1 MEGGYRMSREIDERI
16 VAMYFDDKNFSSGAQ
31 QAIKTLDELKKSCNM
46 EGVGKGFEAFGDI
59 NKKLNLDGIRK
70 NTDKLKSSF
79 EGLGRVAKNAFSGL
93 LSPLQTV
100 KREIDALNGYVAKVF
115 GIDLASKI
123 VHGLENTFRN
133 LTVAPI
139 SAGWGQ
145 YENTMDSIK
154 TIMSSTGEDIDT
166 VKTKLGEMTDYANK
180 TIYSLN
186 DMTSNLGKF
195 TNNGVKLNDATN
207 AMIGL
212 ANATADAGQGSQQ
225 ASMAMYNV
233 SQAIGVGK
241 MTTIDWKSLENANIA
256 TVRLKNTFIQAAAAS
271 NQLDTKIVKVK
282 DDVTGL
288 EKEETQYWTKAEKGQ
303 KSVQVTAENFRE
315 TLNKGWLDKDAM
327 MKTFAIYSGQLDVE
341 SIAAMGFSKKLAEEL
356 YEIGQNAMK
365 AAQEVRTFSKMMD
378 ALKEGVQSTWATS
391 FEYIFGDM
399 EEGTNLWTTLNEKIE
414 KTLNEGAKNRNDILL
429 AWRGMMTDENGQVK
443 KIKDV
448 FTYKAEM
455 LEYDLAHG
463 YISLETYL
471 ARMDELNNTIGN
483 PELWV
488 DYRDMAI
495 QSFLDIF
502 DIFKELGSTA
512 KGAWT
517 DVFGT
522 FTGDTLKNITK
533 GIKTAVDT
541 VKQWLGN
548 ADDADSRISKI
559 RKGLSGV
566 FTILKVGLNA
576 AKAALETVWSIVKP
590 LIDPLL
596 NLFAKFGD
604 WIQLKD
610 VKNFGDMIGKL
621 SEKFKGLWDKLTK
634 LGWKGALIKIGD
646 WFSGVWNNIKTGVG
660 DWLRDNGLG
669 GVVEWFGNVKE
680 SLVTAWNNLF
690 GEEGTVTKWWNDE
703 NNPVS
708 NFFKNVWE
716 TVSSLFATTDDDGN
730 AITMPI
736 VQWFNDM
743 WKTLEDTWNSLFGSE
758 GSVTKWW
765 DAADNPV
772 RKFFDDVWTTVS
784 SLFATTDADGNAIT
798 MPIVQWFTD
807 LWGSLEETWKS
818 LFGENGSITKWWY
831 AEDNPVSKFFNDVW
845 TTVSSLFATT
855 DADGNAI
862 TMPIVQW
869 FTDLWSTLEETW
881 NSLFGKEGSITKW
894 WDANDNPI
902 KNFFNDVWTTVS
914 SLFATTDAD
923 GNAITMP
930 IVQWFTDLWSTLEET
945 WNNLFGEK
953 GSITGW
959 WNKTDNPIKK
969 FFNDVWDA
977 VSGTFESKEGED
989 APIVKF
995 FNSIVSALDSA
1006 WKSIVGWFESDT
1018 AKNIGKFFSDA
1029 WGWLMEKL
1037 NISSPDEVDANTIAG
1052 KLRKNGM
1059 NLVAST
1065 SGAPY
1070 GKKAAEQI
1078 AGSDSP
1084 LSDEEIKRV
1093 PVLDFLIRIKE
1104 ALVSA
1109 WDSVTGWEGWKSIGQ
1124 FFTDMWAFLTELF
1137 NKITDKGDV
1146 DAEAAGKATE
1156 EQKSFLEKVGEFV
1169 NGIIDEIIKLVK
1181 EVGAS
1186 ELAKSVVDTV
1196 SNIFGTILNII
1207 EVISGWFKRTTDQIS
1222 GKGEKSTKDFLAS
1235 TDFIVP
1241 AIAGILGVVMEIVSY
1256 NKAGNLAKI
1265 ASAGGIMTN
1274 IGGQILKVC
1283 AGIMLVA
1290 VAIRYLGSMNTEELI
1305 KGGVAITLIGVL
1317 VGSLL
1322 VGLSQLTSNLANL
1335 KDDPVKSWE
1344 RVIGKLIT
1352 TAGMV
1357 GMLWMALEKLP
1368 EIIDKMSEAKKYSGL
1383 TGDDVMKP
1391 LMGIVTTVAGIAL
1404 TMTLVQKLLPKGL
1417 DIGASVKTTIAVFS
1431 SIVAA
1436 ATVLMG
1442 TGGLFQLFEE
1452 LEKKVTGTT
1461 GMEANMKK
1469 FLDKASILTGGIH
1482 QVVTSM
1488 LFGNQNTAAQLNKQ
1502 ADDIKSLGEVAN
1514 KFDLATITSVTRLS
1528 EMVVML
1534 GAAGSDI
1541 NITELGT
1548 FKQGVALLGETLNE
1562 FASIVLGDNSE
1573 MYQGIALLVARGP
1586 EAHDKVN
1593 SAIDMIR
1600 NLMSVFEPLS
1610 GYATAGARG
1619 MFSHVV
1625 SNFTDFGTSSESVA
1639 KFISAL
1645 NGIIDGLA
1653 GRNGEGLHDVSGI
1666 NFNGITIIQK
1676 IYDAMQ
1682 MEFDDPTA
1690 KLPEFNAQPLV
1701 DSIITAIGLK
1711 DEEIARAVHGL
1722 VQNGLNL
1729 LNTGG
1734 EDYSYDLSGILGPD
1748 SPLYGLLS
1756 GNGFDLSNLT
1766 GITDTMTEQINKAVD
1781 NLNLDEASANAEKA
1795 MRGFSLNVT
1804 GLDLSSFSL
1813 DADGDGVP
1821 DIMKSLEEE
1830 WGQLS
1835 SQMEGMDEFTFTV
1848 KPILDTTDFDTQYAS
1863 FKELFSG
1870 NMPVSMGAI
1879 IDIGNRP
1886 LPIKDDNLINELR
1899 MLRNDLQTASSNL
1912 QSVLYNVDY
1921 SLAGHIDGVATAVRN
1936 IKIPGAR
1943 TTVRDIDDALYRS
1956 AVNGAKTGVST
1967 YPDVPIALPE

>member
-1 MEGGYRMSREIDERI
+1 MSREIDERI

-46 EGVGKGFEAFGDI
+46 EGVGKGLEIFSDVT
-59 NKKLNLDGIRK
+59 KKMNLDDLRK
-70 NTDKLKSSF
+70 KTNNVKSAF
-79 EGLGRVAKNAFSGL
+79 ESLGGVMKKVFGAA
-93 LSPLQTV
+93 LSPIQSV
-100 KREIDALNGYVAKVF
+100 KHEIDNLNGYIGKVF

-123 VHGLENTFRN
+123 VGSLENVFRS

-166 VKTKLGEMTDYANK
+166 VKAKLGEMTEYANQ

-212 ANATADAGQGSQQ
+212 ANATADAGQGAQQ

-256 TVRLKNTFIQAAAAS
+256 TKKLKQTFIDAAVAHGT
-271 NQLDTKIVKVK
+271 LTKKIEKDKQTGEDVVK
-282 DDVTGL
+282 
-288 EKEETQYWTKAEKGQ
+288 YFTKAEKGS
-303 KSVQVTAENFRE
+303 KSVEVSVENFRE
-315 TLNKGWLDKDAM
+315 TLNKGWLDKTAM
-327 MKTFAIYSGQLDVE
+327 MNTFAIFSGQLTADE
-341 SIAAMGFSKKLAEEL
+341 IAALGFSKEESARL
-356 YEIGQNAMK
+356 YQIGQEAM
-365 AAQEVRTFSKMMD
+365 AAATEVRTFSKMMD
-378 ALKEGVQSTWATS
+378 ALRESVQSGWAAS

-399 EEGTNLWTTLNEKIE
+399 EEGTNLWTMINDKIDGILSKSTE
-414 KTLNEGAKNRNDILL
+414 NRNNILMS
-429 AWRGMMTDENGQVK
+429 WRGLMKDEDGQIR
-443 KIKDV
+443 KIRDV
-448 FTYKAEM
+448 YENRKQALFLDYDAGRISAERYAEELTK
-455 LEYDLAHG
+455 LEE
-463 YISLETYL
+463 SLGDK
-471 ARMDELNNTIGN
+471 R
-483 PELWV
+483 LWV
-488 DYRDMAI
+488 DYREIAI
-495 QSFLDIF
+495 ETFNNIF
-502 DIFKELGSTA
+502 DVFTNIGGA
-512 KGAWT
+512 VKGAWA
-517 DVFGT
+517 DVFGE
-522 FTGDTLKNITK
+522 FNADTLKNITLR
-533 GIKTAVDT
+533 IREAVDA
-541 VKQWLGN
+541 VKTWLGSS
-548 ADDADSRISKI
+548 DDADSRISKI

-590 LIDPLL
+590 LLDPLL
-596 NLFAKFGD
+596 TLFAKFGD

-646 WFSGVWNNIKTGVG
+646 WFSGVWSNIKTGVG
-660 DWLRDNGLG
+660 NWLRDNGLG

-716 TVSSLFATTDDDGN
+716 TVSGLFATTDADGN

-736 VQWFNDM
+736 VEWFNSM
-743 WKTLEDTWNSLFGSE
+743 WKALEDTWNSLFGKE

-772 RKFFDDVWTTVS
+772 KKFFNDIWTTVS
-784 SLFATTDADGNAIT
+784 GLFATTDADGNAIT

-845 TTVSSLFATT
+845 TTVSGLFATT

-902 KNFFNDVWTTVS
+902 KKFFNDVWTTVS

-977 VSGTFESKEGED
+977 VSGTFESKKGED

-995 FNSIVSALDSA
+995 FKSIVSALDSA

-1037 NISSPDEVDANTIAG
+1037 NISSPDEADANTIAG

-1109 WDSVTGWEGWKSIGQ
+1109 WDSVTNWEGWQSIGQ

-1156 EQKSFLEKVGEFV
+1156 EQKSFLDKVGEFV
-1169 NGIIDEIIKLVK
+1169 NGVIDEIIKLVK

-1222 GKGEKSTKDFLAS
+1222 GKGEKSTGDFLAS

-1241 AIAGILGVVMEIVSY
+1241 AIAGILGVIMQIVSY
-1256 NKAGNLAKI
+1256 KKAGNLAEI

-1322 VGLSQLTSNLANL
+1322 VGLSQLTSNLVNL

-1548 FKQGVALLGETLNE
+1548 FKQGIALLGETLNE

-1610 GYATAGARG
+1610 GYATAGARY

-1625 SNFTDFGTSSESVA
+1625 GDFTDFGTNAESVA

-1653 GRNGEGLHDVSGI
+1653 GKNGEGLHDVSGI
-1666 NFNGITIIQK
+1666 NFDGIAIIQK

-1734 EDYSYDLSGILGPD
+1734 EDYSYDLSGVLGPD
-1748 SPLYGLLS
+1748 SPLYGFLT
-1756 GNGFDLSNLT
+1756 GNSFDLSNLT

-1781 NLNLDEASANAEKA
+1781 NLNLDEASAKAKKA

-1821 DIMKSLEEE
+1821 DIMKNLEEE
-1830 WGQLS
+1830 WGKLS
-1835 SQMEGMDEFTFTV
+1835 SQMEGMNEFSFTV
-1848 KPILDTTDFDTQYAS
+1848 KPILDTTDFDEQYAS
-1863 FKELFSG
+1863 FSELFSG
-1870 NMPVSMGAI
+1870 NMPVSMGAV
-1879 IDIGNRP
+1879 IDIGDQ
-1886 LPIKDDNLINELR
+1886 PIPINDTNIINELR
-1899 MLRNDLQTASSNL
+1899 MLRYDLQNVSANL
-1912 QSVLYNVDY
+1912 QSVMYNVDGN
-1921 SLAGHIDGVATAVRN
+1921 LANHIDGVTNAVRN
-1936 IKIPGAR
+1936 IKMPV
-1943 TTVRDIDDALYRS
+1943 TKPNVRDIDNALYRS
-1956 AVNGAKTGVST
+1956 AVNSSLTGVST
-1967 YPDVPIALPE
+1967 YTEVIPMES